1 MSSYNEIVK
10 NLILFTELREK
21 DFFLKNYSPYNVVLW
36 KKLLPKIAN
45 YFLLDKSKKYNFS
58 AEKNLKMIY
67 KDTIS
72 LNGRYDLKYSLG
84 NNICLVDY
92 KTGSYLPSRKSVLSG
107 ESLQLPFYTLL
118 DKNISLVEF
127 LSINVSKNT
136 ILPTIFTSEE
146 LSISRDVI
154 LNTVENIYKSL
165 TEQTPLIVEKK
176 SSGCDICGY
185 ADINR

>member
-1 MSSYNEIVK
+1 
-10 NLILFTELREK
+10 
-21 DFFLKNYSPYNVVLW
+21 
-36 KKLLPKIAN
+36 
-45 YFLLDKSKKYNFS
+45 
-58 AEKNLKMIY
+58 MIH
-67 KDTIS
+67 
-72 LNGRYDLKYSLG
+72 
-84 NNICLVDY
+84 CVVDY
-92 KTGSYLPSRKSVLSG
+92 KTSSYLPSRKSVLSG

-165 TEQTPLIVEKK
+165 TEQTPLD
-176 SSGCDICGY
+176 S
-185 ADINR
+185 

>member
-1 MSSYNEIVK
+1 MSHFKNLTYRDIENYNTCFYCFYSNKKSPKKNQISKISDDFFVFGNFVHAVLSDIIAHKINMSSYNELVK

-21 DFFLKNYSPYNVVLW
+21 DLFLKNYSPYNVVLW
-36 KKLLPKIAN
+36 KKLLPKVAN

-92 KTGSYLPSRKSVLSG
+92 KTSSYLPSRKSVLSG

-118 DKNISLVEF
+118 DKNISF
-127 LSINVSKNT
+127 S
-136 ILPTIFTSEE
+136 
-146 LSISRDVI
+146 
-154 LNTVENIYKSL
+154 
-165 TEQTPLIVEKK
+165 
-176 SSGCDICGY
+176 
-185 ADINR
+185 

>member
-1 MSSYNEIVK
+1 M
-10 NLILFTELREK
+10 
-21 DFFLKNYSPYNVVLW
+21 
-36 KKLLPKIAN
+36 
-45 YFLLDKSKKYNFS
+45 
-58 AEKNLKMIY
+58 
-67 KDTIS
+67 
-72 LNGRYDLKYSLG
+72 
-84 NNICLVDY
+84 
-92 KTGSYLPSRKSVLSG
+92 PSRKSVLSG

-176 SSGCDICGY
+176 VLLVVIFVASSDT
-185 ADINR
+185 NR